1 MLVADLR
8 ITIGQLGWDGVSE
21 KSWDALRAGLFA
33 QNHSAANC
41 SSPSSSVPQVVSGF
55 AAAAAKAHGRPSTS
69 HRAASAVS
77 LPLLPPKI
85 KPSPLSHEY
94 RVLKSGLLRA
104 EERASM
110 ILKELESSLTESD
123 HMMAFDPR
131 WLAHFAESHDEDTAP
146 DQFELAIQK
155 ANKMLDFLNQ
165 KQREQEACESMMQQL
180 LDAFNA
186 PDEMRDVKDF
196 GQLVRPSTIADS
208 TGDWGG
214 LQQDFDIQVCL
225 LVFLHVPVLVAAS
238 CILLRLVAAACGLH
252 YTVPNQLTLRC
263 R

>member
-1 MLVADLR
+1 MLVAALR

-33 QNHSAANC
+33 QNHAATNYT
-41 SSPSSSVPQVVSGF
+41 SPSSSVPQVLSGLAT
-55 AAAAAKAHGRPSTS
+55 AANKAHGRPSTS
-69 HRAASAVS
+69 QRAASAVSLS

-123 HMMAFDPR
+123 HMIAFDPR
-131 WLAHFAESHDEDTAP
+131 WLAHFAESHEEDTAP

-165 KQREQEACESMMQQL
+165 KQREQEACEAMMQQL
-180 LDAFNA
+180 LDAFSA
-186 PDEMRDVKDF
+186 ADEMRDVKDF
-196 GQLVRPSTIADS
+196 GQLVRPSTIADC

-214 LQQDFDIQVCL
+214 MQQDLDIQVW
-225 LVFLHVPVLVAAS
+225 VFVFSLCAGAGG
-238 CILLRLVAAACGLH
+238 CILHLA
-252 YTVPNQLTLRC
+252 VPC
-263 R
+263 DCCM

>member
-1 MLVADLR
+1 VLVAALR

-33 QNHSAANC
+33 QDNAAATNYT
-41 SSPSSSVPQVVSGF
+41 SPSSSVPQVLSGF
-55 AAAAAKAHGRPSTS
+55 APAASKAHGRPSTS
-69 HRAASAVS
+69 QRAASSVS

-123 HMMAFDPR
+123 HMIAFDPR
-131 WLAHFAESHDEDTAP
+131 WLAHFAESHEEDTGP

-165 KQREQEACESMMQQL
+165 KQREQEACEAMMQQL

-186 PDEMRDVKDF
+186 SDDMKDVKDF
-196 GQLVRPSTIADS
+196 GQLVRPSTIADC

-214 LQQDFDIQVCL
+214 LQQDIDIQVCFF
-225 LVFLHVPVLVAAS
+225 VFLDVLV
-238 CILLRLVAAACGLH
+238 LRFVSAACVC
-252 YTVPNQLTLRC
+252 TKEFEIR
-263 R
+263 